1 MVRAGMRNAKTGA
14 SAGGFV
20 HAPAYSA
27 VWLTVLRALLARA
40 QVAATALFFD
50 GRGYTSY
57 N

>member
-40 QVAATALFFD
+40 PVAATALFFD
-50 GRGYTSY
+50 GRGYASY

>member
-40 QVAATALFFD
+40 PAAPTALFFD
-50 GRGYTSY
+50 GRGYASY